1 MCVAYKPTQI
11 GDYSYGSG
19 PIPFRKID
27 WRKRS
32 PDVQDF
38 ILKTLEMDPNK
49 RPSAAELLK
58 HKWFDCA

>member
-38 ILKTLEMDPNK
+38 ILKTLDMDPNK

-58 HKWFDCA
+58 HKWFDCS